1 MREQRSGRPGGLRL
15 WPRRWRQAWLGLLL
29 GLLLLAWPGLGPALS
44 PAGADTQASRQSQVP
59 WAYVQGDGRQL
70 FQVWAS
76 NDFTAE
82 QRVEPVN
89 EVLQRALDARRTPP
103 IAVIERNGLPVISI
117 EAKPLLT
124 VTRRDTTEGVS
135 TQEMA
140 ERWRVQLEQAL
151 ARGRQEREPATIQRQ
166 ALLSLALVAA
176 ALLLQRLLQLLFRRL
191 FPLAWVEPPPP
202 TASGYSELSS
212 RFLPR
217 ALLRALQAVVWFV
230 VLTRSLGMFPV
241 TRIWMERLRVAL
253 TDSLASPFL
262 PLGQRSYS
270 VLDAIVLIALFV
282 LLAKALGWLQKL
294 LRVRVLAYTG
304 IGSGSQAAIGFS
316 VQYVLLFIGT
326 LVLLQL
332 WGLDLSSLALFAS
345 VFGVALGLGL
355 QGITKNFISGLIIIF
370 ERPIEVG
377 DFVEVGD
384 LQGTVQRISLRC
396 TEVVTL
402 NRVSIIVPNSE
413 FLESQVVNW
422 SHGSPTSRLTLPVG
436 VAYGADCEAVRSA
449 LVEACEGYAGIL
461 QDPPPSVLFKGFG
474 DSALEFHLL
483 VWIQQPMRQYQ
494 IISDLNFRLE
504 AMLRKHQI
512 TVPFPQ
518 RDVHLSGAK
527 LQLEWPSEL
536 AEALSRLQTSDADV
550 EITPQPPL
558 SAPDAAKQS
567 TSDAAKQSTAGAAP
581 KSTPDAANQSPPG
594 ESLLSDAPSA
604 PPAD

>member
-1 MREQRSGRPGGLRL
+1 LRGL
-15 WPRRWRQAWLGLLL
+15 PRRWRQAGLGLLL
-29 GLLLLAWPGLGPALS
+29 GVLLLALPGLGPAPRS
-44 PAGADTQASRQSQVP
+44 VRADTQAILQSQVP

-76 NDFTAE
+76 NDFSAE

-89 EVLQRALDARRTPP
+89 GALQRALDARRNPP

-117 EAKPLLT
+117 DARPLLT

-135 TQEMA
+135 TEEMA
-140 ERWRVQLEQAL
+140 ERWRAQLEQAL
-151 ARGRQEREPATIQRQ
+151 ARGRLEREPATIQRL
-166 ALLSLALVAA
+166 ALLSLALVAG
-176 ALLLQRLLQLLFRRL
+176 ALLVQRLLQLLSRRI
-191 FPLAWVEPPPP
+191 FPLAWAEPPP
-202 TASGYSELSS
+202 ASTKGYSELSS

-230 VLTRSLGMFPV
+230 VVTRGLGMFPV

-282 LLAKALGWLQKL
+282 LLAKVLGWLQQL

-304 IGSGSQAAIGFS
+304 IGSGSQAAIGIS
-316 VQYVLLFIGT
+316 LQYVLLFIGT

-384 LQGTVQRISLRC
+384 LQGTVRRISLRC
-396 TEVVTL
+396 TEVMTL
-402 NRVSIIVPNSE
+402 NRVSIIVPNAE

-422 SHGSPTSRLTLPVG
+422 SHGSPTSRLILPVG

-449 LVEACEGYAGIL
+449 LVEACDGYAGIL

-494 IISDLNFRLE
+494 IISDLNFRIE
-504 AMLRKHQI
+504 AVLHKHQI

-536 AEALSRLQTSDADV
+536 AEALSRLQNSGAGSGAT
-550 EITPQPPL
+550 QPMP
-558 SAPDAAKQS
+558 
-567 TSDAAKQSTAGAAP
+567 
-581 KSTPDAANQSPPG
+581 
-594 ESLLSDAPSA
+594 PSA
-604 PPAD
+604 PPSASPTAPPAASPTAPPTA

>member
-1 MREQRSGRPGGLRL
+1 M
-15 WPRRWRQAWLGLLL
+15 
-29 GLLLLAWPGLGPALS
+29 LLLAWPGLGPALS

-76 NDFTAE
+76 NDFSAE

-89 EVLQRALDARRTPP
+89 GVLQRALDDRRSPP

-117 EAKPLLT
+117 DERPLLT

-135 TQEMA
+135 TEEMA

-151 ARGRQEREPATIQRQ
+151 ARGRLEREPATIQRL
-166 ALLSLALVAA
+166 ALRSLALVAG
-176 ALLLQRLLQLLFRRL
+176 ALLAQWLLQRLSRRI
-191 FPLAWVEPPPP
+191 FPLAWAEPPP
-202 TASGYSELSS
+202 ASTNGYSELSS

-230 VLTRSLGMFPV
+230 VVTRCLGMFPV

-270 VLDAIVLIALFV
+270 VLDAIVLIALFL
-282 LLAKALGWLQKL
+282 LLAKVLGWLQQL

-384 LQGTVQRISLRC
+384 LQGTVRRISLRC

-436 VAYGADCEAVRSA
+436 VAYGADCEAVRTA
-449 LVEACEGYAGIL
+449 LVEACDGYAGIL

-494 IISDLNFRLE
+494 IISDLNFRIE
-504 AMLRKHQI
+504 AVLHKHQI

-527 LQLEWPSEL
+527 VQLEWPREL
-536 AEALSRLQTSDADV
+536 AEALSRLQDSGAGSGATRPV
-550 EITPQPPL
+550 PP
-558 SAPDAAKQS
+558 S
-567 TSDAAKQSTAGAAP
+567 
-581 KSTPDAANQSPPG
+581 
-594 ESLLSDAPSA
+594 APSA
-604 PPAD
+604 SPPAASPPAPPQPREPETL

>member
-1 MREQRSGRPGGLRL
+1 MRGL
-15 WPRRWRQAWLGLLL
+15 PRRWRQAGLGLLL
-29 GLLLLAWPGLGPALS
+29 GVLLLALPGLGPAPRS
-44 PAGADTQASRQSQVP
+44 VRADTQAILQSQVP

-76 NDFTAE
+76 NDFSAE

-89 EVLQRALDARRTPP
+89 GALQRALDARRNPP

-117 EAKPLLT
+117 DARPLLT

-135 TQEMA
+135 TDEMA
-140 ERWRVQLEQAL
+140 ERWRAQLEQAL
-151 ARGRQEREPATIQRQ
+151 DGGRLEREPATIQRL
-166 ALLSLALVAA
+166 ALLSLALVAG
-176 ALLLQRLLQLLFRRL
+176 ALLVQRLLQLLSRRI
-191 FPLAWVEPPPP
+191 FPLAWAEPPP
-202 TASGYSELSS
+202 ASTKCYSELSS

-230 VLTRSLGMFPV
+230 VVTRGLVMFPV
-241 TRIWMERLRVAL
+241 TRIWMERLRVDL

-270 VLDAIVLIALFV
+270 VLDAIVLIALLV
-282 LLAKALGWLQKL
+282 LLAKVLGWLQQL

-304 IGSGSQAAIGFS
+304 IGSGSQAAIGIS
-316 VQYVLLFIGT
+316 LQYVLLFIGT

-384 LQGTVQRISLRC
+384 LQGTVRRISLRC
-396 TEVVTL
+396 TEVMTL
-402 NRVSIIVPNSE
+402 NRVSIIVPNAE

-422 SHGSPTSRLTLPVG
+422 SHGSPTSRLILPVG

-449 LVEACEGYAGIL
+449 LVEACDGYAGIL

-494 IISDLNFRLE
+494 IISDLNFRIE
-504 AMLRKHQI
+504 AVLHKHQI

-536 AEALSRLQTSDADV
+536 AEALSRLQNSGAGSGAT
-550 EITPQPPL
+550 QPMPP
-558 SAPDAAKQS
+558 S
-567 TSDAAKQSTAGAAP
+567 
-581 KSTPDAANQSPPG
+581 SPP
-594 ESLLSDAPSA
+594 SASPTA
-604 PPAD
+604 PPAASPTAPPTA